1 MAHIKSILFDQHE
14 DGTGEWFL
22 GSEEFQKWIKTKD
35 RMFFCP
41 GLPGAGK
48 TVLAAIAIHHL
59 QNLFGNDSNIGIAYH
74 YCDFGHRYNET
85 DNLILSSILKQLA
98 QCSGSLPDAMSTLYS
113 KHKDKGTRPS
123 LREIASALKTVAC
136 LHYRIFIVI
145 DGLDECLVW
154 RDVMAQ
160 LRGLQGANI
169 LATSRAIPDIAN
181 DPVLK
186 GSSILE
192 VHARG
197 TDVRKY
203 LNRNMSKL
211 SRFVMR
217 DQQLQEDIC
226 NAILGASGGMF
237 LLARLHLNSLEGK
250 LSVGT
255 LRNALTALPTGTLAY
270 DEAYDDAMKRIE
282 SQHRE
287 RTAIAKD
294 VLAWLTFAK
303 RPLRVEEL
311 RTAVIVQET
320 DSHLDEE
327 RLMDI
332 EDMVSVCAGLVEI
345 DEKNDRVTLI
355 HNTTKE
361 YLKRTREKWRPD
373 ADAAIATSCLAY
385 LLFRVFDVEFSEID
399 ECLQRE
405 KAGRQ
410 LYPLLDYSME
420 YSALHARLA
429 VTKPPSV
436 ARFLSSESRVTRN
449 WLLLKAKCGNEQGKE
464 TVEWLIEQGLCTDV
478 RDAEGRTP
486 LHYAVLNGWEQ
497 CVQLLLER
505 RASLDSDIENMT
517 PLHYTVKNGDEAIA
531 RTFLSAGTPV
541 DTLVVR
547 QTYIPTYQEGRVIY
561 VIGDSEK
568 SVAQNSRTVEGLTT
582 LHLAA
587 LTGSQRMTKFLLDHG
602 ANPNFPSDSGETPL
616 HLALRRDLYGPKWPG
631 IVDFWN
637 DPDNRVECVLDYIE
651 LDDDEDE
658 YCSIQKK
665 RLAIL
670 DLLLKNPEVD
680 VDAQDMF
687 GISSLHIAAGS
698 KDLSE
703 SITQKLIEKGATIS
717 LSTKENKTPLHFAVM
732 NGNLGVVSKL
742 LTLGADPTDEDDVL
756 SRVPDFLSETFLGS
770 KDKNGQN
777 VWHHLLSN
785 DGPVDIAVARYLLE
799 RFNDINELDSRGMSP
814 MAIYLSAFILCE
826 YQDDQEILDLMFKYG
841 ADPDFKTSE
850 GLGLAHLAARSRR
863 LSVSVLQKLASWG
876 VNLKS
881 RDEQGR
887 TALHHS
893 SIRGTLSEKVLHFLC
908 EDVQLP
914 VYLRDVHG
922 NTALDYAVEMGQQDH
937 DPNIIDPDRWVTA
950 GKLLRSV

>member
-1 MAHIKSILFDQHE
+1 ML
-14 DGTGEWFL
+14 
-22 GSEEFQKWIKTKD
+22 
-35 RMFFCP
+35 FCP

-74 YCDFGHRYNET
+74 YCDFGHRHNET

-136 LHYRIFIVI
+136 LHSRIFIVI

-203 LNRNMSKL
+203 LNRNMSEL

-255 LRNALTALPTGTLAY
+255 LRDALTALPTGALAYDEAY

-373 ADAAIATSCLAY
+373 ADAAIATSCLTY
-385 LLFRVFDVEFSEID
+385 LLFRVFDVESSEID

-429 VTKPPSV
+429 
-436 ARFLSSESRVTRN
+436 
-449 WLLLKAKCGNEQGKE
+449 
-464 TVEWLIEQGLCTDV
+464 
-478 RDAEGRTP
+478 
-486 LHYAVLNGWEQ
+486 
-497 CVQLLLER
+497 LLLER

-531 RTFLSAGTPV
+531 QTFLSAGTPV

-658 YCSIQKK
+658 YCSTQDWIQKE

-670 DLLLKNPEVD
+670 DLLLENPEVD

-703 SITQKLIEKGATIS
+703 SITQKLIDKGATIS

-732 NGNLGVVSKL
+732 NGNLGVVSNL
-742 LTLGADPTDEDDVL
+742 LTLGADPTDEDVNGLNALHYAAQKGHLQIMQDVL

-814 MAIYLSAFILCE
+814 MAIYLSAFVLCE

-841 ADPDFKTSE
+841 ADPEFKTSE

-863 LSVSVLQKLASWG
+863 LSVSVLRILASWG

-893 SIRGTLSEKVLHFLC
+893 SIKGTLSENVLHFLC
-908 EDVQLP
+908 EDVQLS
-914 VYLRDVHG
+914 VDLRDVHG

-950 GKLLRSV
+950 GRLLRGV

>member
-1 MAHIKSILFDQHE
+1 MVPKS
-14 DGTGEWFL
+14 
-22 GSEEFQKWIKTKD
+22 SEEFQKWIKTKD
-35 RMFFCP
+35 RMLFCP

-74 YCDFGHRYNET
+74 YCDFGHRHNET

-123 LREIASALKTVAC
+123 LREIA
-136 LHYRIFIVI
+136 II

-203 LNRNMSKL
+203 LNRNMSEL

-255 LRNALTALPTGTLAY
+255 LRDALTALPTGALAYDEAY

-373 ADAAIATSCLAY
+373 ADAAIATSCLTY
-385 LLFRVFDVEFSEID
+385 LLFRVFDVESSEID

-429 VTKPPSV
+429 
-436 ARFLSSESRVTRN
+436 
-449 WLLLKAKCGNEQGKE
+449 
-464 TVEWLIEQGLCTDV
+464 
-478 RDAEGRTP
+478 
-486 LHYAVLNGWEQ
+486 
-497 CVQLLLER
+497 LLLER

-531 RTFLSAGTPV
+531 QTFLSAGTPV

-658 YCSIQKK
+658 YCSTQDWIQKE

-670 DLLLKNPEVD
+670 DLLLENPEVD

-703 SITQKLIEKGATIS
+703 SITQKLIDKGATIS

-732 NGNLGVVSKL
+732 NGNLGVVSNL
-742 LTLGADPTDEDDVL
+742 LTLGADPTDEDVNGLNALHYAAQKGHLQIMQDVL

-814 MAIYLSAFILCE
+814 MAIYLSAFVLCE

-841 ADPDFKTSE
+841 ADPEFKTSE

-863 LSVSVLQKLASWG
+863 LSVSVLRILASWG

-893 SIRGTLSEKVLHFLC
+893 SIKGTLSENVLHFLC
-908 EDVQLP
+908 EDVQLS
-914 VYLRDVHG
+914 VDLRDVHG

-950 GKLLRSV
+950 GRLLRGV